1 MGTSPIPFFDNTY
14 IKGIIMFNTYQAGTD
29 LAFSVMVGN
38 ERVRIVFEGKTTGS
52 SVYMT
57 RDPKLQ
63 KAIESHYWFND
74 KFFLAESVDEKKE
87 AAEAKKKAA
96 AKAKKKVADEKKTHV
111 VTDVEDA
118 KDYLAE
124 TFGVSR
130 SKMKTKEDILAIA
143 KEKGVELEGL
153 E

>member
-1 MGTSPIPFFDNTY
+1 
-14 IKGIIMFNTYQAGTD
+14 MFNTYQAGTD

-38 ERVRIVFEGKTTGS
+38 ERVRIVFEGKTMGS

-96 AKAKKKVADEKKTHV
+96 AKTKKKVDEKKTHI

-118 KDYLAE
+118 KEYLAE

-130 SKMKTKEDILAIA
+130 SKMKTKDDILAIA

>member
-1 MGTSPIPFFDNTY
+1 
-14 IKGIIMFNTYQAGTD
+14 MFNTYQAGTD

-38 ERVRIVFEGKTTGS
+38 ERMRIVFEGKTMGS

-57 RDPKLQ
+57 RDPKVQ

-74 KFFLAESVDEKKE
+74 KFFLVESVDEKKE

-96 AKAKKKVADEKKTHV
+96 AKTKKKVDEKKTHI

-118 KDYLAE
+118 KEYLAE
-124 TFGVSR
+124 AFGVSR
-130 SKMKTKEDILAIA
+130 SKMKTKDDILAIA

>member
-1 MGTSPIPFFDNTY
+1 
-14 IKGIIMFNTYQAGTD
+14 MFKKYQAGTD
-29 LAFSVMVGN
+29 LAFSVMVGD
-38 ERVRIVFEGKTTGS
+38 ERMRIVSEGKTMGC

-57 RDPKLQ
+57 RDPKVQ
-63 KAIESHYWFND
+63 KAIESHYWYKD
-74 KFFLAESVDEKKE
+74 KFFLVESVDEKKE

-96 AKAKKKVADEKKTHV
+96 VKSKNKMDDEKKTHV

>member
-1 MGTSPIPFFDNTY
+1 
-14 IKGIIMFNTYQAGTD
+14 MFKKYQAGSD

-38 ERVRIVFEGKTTGS
+38 ERMRIVFEGKTMGS

-57 RDPKLQ
+57 RDTKVQ
-63 KAIESHYWFND
+63 KAIESHYWFKD
-74 KFFLAESVDEKKE
+74 KFFLVESIDEKKE

-124 TFGVSR
+124 TYGVSR

>member
-1 MGTSPIPFFDNTY
+1 
-14 IKGIIMFNTYQAGTD
+14 MFKKYQAGSD

-38 ERVRIVFEGKTTGS
+38 ERMRIVFEGKTMGS
-52 SVYMT
+52 SIYMT
-57 RDPKLQ
+57 RDQKVQ
-63 KAIESHYWFND
+63 KAIESHYWFKD
-74 KFFLAESVDEKKE
+74 KFFLVECIDEKKE

-96 AKAKKKVADEKKTHV
+96 AKAKKKVADEKKTHI

-118 KDYLAE
+118 KEYLAE
-124 TFGVSR
+124 TYGVSR
-130 SKMKTKEDILAIA
+130 SKMKTKEDILDIA

>member
-1 MGTSPIPFFDNTY
+1 
-14 IKGIIMFNTYQAGTD
+14 MFNTYQAGTD

-38 ERVRIVFEGKTTGS
+38 ERVRIVFEGKTMGS

-74 KFFLAESVDEKKE
+74 KFFLVESVDEKKK

-96 AKAKKKVADEKKTHV
+96 AKTKKKVDEKKTHI
-111 VTDVEDA
+111 VTDFEDA
-118 KDYLAE
+118 RDYLAE
-124 TFGVSR
+124 SYGVSR
-130 SKMKTKEDILAIA
+130 SKLKTKDDILAIA

>member
-1 MGTSPIPFFDNTY
+1 
-14 IKGIIMFNTYQAGTD
+14 MFKKYQAGSD

-38 ERVRIVFEGKTTGS
+38 ERMRIVFEGKTMGS
-52 SVYMT
+52 SIYMT
-57 RDPKLQ
+57 RDPKVQ
-63 KAIESHYWFND
+63 KAIESHYWFKD
-74 KFFLAESVDEKKE
+74 KFFLVETVDEKKE
-87 AAEAKKKAA
+87 AAEVKKKAA
-96 AKAKKKVADEKKTHV
+96 AKTKKNVADEKKTHS

-124 TFGVSR
+124 TYGVSR

>member
-1 MGTSPIPFFDNTY
+1 
-14 IKGIIMFNTYQAGTD
+14 MFNTYQAGTD

-38 ERVRIVFEGKTTGS
+38 ERVRIVFEGKTMGS

-96 AKAKKKVADEKKTHV
+96 AKTKKKADEKKTHI

-118 KDYLAE
+118 KDYLADA
-124 TFGVSR
+124 FGVSR
-130 SKMKTKEDILAIA
+130 SKMKTKDDILAIA

>member
-1 MGTSPIPFFDNTY
+1 
-14 IKGIIMFNTYQAGTD
+14 MFNKYQAGTD
-29 LAFSVMVGN
+29 LAFSVMVGD
-38 ERVRIVFEGKTTGS
+38 ERMRIVFEGKTMGS

-57 RDPKLQ
+57 RDPKVQ
-63 KAIESHYWFND
+63 KAIESHYWFKD
-74 KFFLAESVDEKKE
+74 KFFLAESIDEKKE
-87 AAEAKKKAA
+87 AAEVKKKAA
-96 AKAKKKVADEKKTHV
+96 AKTKKKVADEKKSHS
-111 VTDVEDA
+111 VTDIEDA

>member
-1 MGTSPIPFFDNTY
+1 
-14 IKGIIMFNTYQAGTD
+14 MFNKYQAGTD
-29 LAFSVMVGN
+29 LAFSVMVGD
-38 ERVRIVFEGKTTGS
+38 ERMRIVFEGKTMGS

-57 RDPKLQ
+57 RDPKVQ

-74 KFFLAESVDEKKE
+74 KFFLAESIDEKKE

-96 AKAKKKVADEKKTHV
+96 AKAKKKVSDEKKTHV

-124 TFGVSR
+124 TYGVSR
-130 SKMKTKEDILAIA
+130 SKMKTKEEILAVA
-143 KEKGVELEGL
+143 QEHGVELEGL
-153 E
+153 K

>member
-1 MGTSPIPFFDNTY
+1 
-14 IKGIIMFNTYQAGTD
+14 MFKKYQAGTD

-38 ERVRIVFEGKTTGS
+38 ERMRINFEGKTMGC

-57 RDPKLQ
+57 RDPKVQ
-63 KAIESHYWFND
+63 KAVESHYWFKD
-74 KFFLAESVDEKKE
+74 KFFLVETVDEKKE
-87 AAEAKKKAA
+87 AAEVKKKAA
-96 AKAKKKVADEKKTHV
+96 AKTKKNVADEKKIHS

-130 SKMKTKEDILAIA
+130 SKMKTMEDILAIA
-143 KEKGVELEGL
+143 KEKGVKLEGL

>member
-1 MGTSPIPFFDNTY
+1 
-14 IKGIIMFNTYQAGTD
+14 MFKKYQAGTD

-38 ERVRIVFEGKTTGS
+38 ERMRINFEGKTMGC

-57 RDPKLQ
+57 RDPKVQ
-63 KAIESHYWFND
+63 KAVESHYWFKD
-74 KFFLAESVDEKKE
+74 KFFLVETVDEKKE
-87 AAEAKKKAA
+87 AAGVKKKAA
-96 AKAKKKVADEKKTHV
+96 AKTRKNVADEKKTHS

>member
-1 MGTSPIPFFDNTY
+1 MY
-14 IKGIIMFNTYQAGTD
+14 KKYQAGTD
-29 LAFSVMVGN
+29 LSFSVMVGN
-38 ERVRIVFEGKTTGS
+38 ERVRVVFEGKTMGCS
-52 SVYMT
+52 IYGT
-57 RDPKLQ
+57 RDEKLQ

-74 KFFLAESVDEKKE
+74 KFFLVEAVDEKKE

-96 AKAKKKVADEKKTHV
+96 AKTKKKAAEEKKTHI
-111 VTDVEDA
+111 VTDFEDA
-118 KDYLAE
+118 RDYLAD

-130 SKMKTKEDILAIA
+130 SKLKTKEDILAIA

>member
-1 MGTSPIPFFDNTY
+1 
-14 IKGIIMFNTYQAGTD
+14 MFNKYQAGTD

-38 ERVRIVFEGKTTGS
+38 ERMRIVFEGKSTGC

-57 RDPKLQ
+57 RDPKVQ

-74 KFFLAESVDEKKE
+74 KFFLVESIDEKKE

-124 TFGVSR
+124 TYGVSR

>member
-1 MGTSPIPFFDNTY
+1 
-14 IKGIIMFNTYQAGTD
+14 MFNKYQAGTD
-29 LAFSVMVGN
+29 LAFSVMVGD
-38 ERVRIVFEGKTTGS
+38 ERMRIVFEGKTMGN

-57 RDPKLQ
+57 RDPNVQ

-74 KFFLAESVDEKKE
+74 KFFLAESIDEKKE
-87 AAEAKKKAA
+87 AADEKKKAA
-96 AKAKKKVADEKKTHV
+96 AKTKKKVADEKKTHV

-124 TFGVSR
+124 TYGVSR
-130 SKMKTKEDILAIA
+130 SKMKTKEDILSIA
-143 KEKGVELEGL
+143 NEKGVELEGL

>member
-1 MGTSPIPFFDNTY
+1 
-14 IKGIIMFNTYQAGTD
+14 MFKKYQAGTD

-38 ERVRIVFEGKTTGS
+38 ERMRILFEGKSTGS

-57 RDPKLQ
+57 RDPKVQ
-63 KAIESHYWFND
+63 KAIESHYWFKD
-74 KFFLAESVDEKKE
+74 KFFLVESIDEKKE

-96 AKAKKKVADEKKTHV
+96 AKNKKKVADEKKTHV

-124 TFGVSR
+124 TYGVSR

>member
-1 MGTSPIPFFDNTY
+1 
-14 IKGIIMFNTYQAGTD
+14 MFNKYQAGTD

-38 ERVRIVFEGKTTGS
+38 ERMRIIFEGKSMGS

-57 RDPKLQ
+57 RDPKVQ

-74 KFFLAESVDEKKE
+74 KFFLEESIDEKKE

-96 AKAKKKVADEKKTHV
+96 AKTKKKVDEKKTHI

-118 KDYLAE
+118 KEYLAE
-124 TFGVSR
+124 AFGVSR
-130 SKMKTKEDILAIA
+130 SKMKTKDDILAIA

>member
-1 MGTSPIPFFDNTY
+1 
-14 IKGIIMFNTYQAGTD
+14 MFNKYQAGSD

-38 ERVRIVFEGKTTGS
+38 ERMRIVFEGKTMRS
-52 SVYMT
+52 SIYMT
-57 RDPKLQ
+57 RDPKVQ

-74 KFFLAESVDEKKE
+74 KFFLVESIDEKKE
-87 AAEAKKKAA
+87 AAEAKNKAA
-96 AKAKKKVADEKKTHV
+96 AKAKKKVADDKNTHI

-118 KDYLAE
+118 KEYLAE

-130 SKMKTKEDILAIA
+130 SKMKTKEEILAIA

>member
-1 MGTSPIPFFDNTY
+1 
-14 IKGIIMFNTYQAGTD
+14 MFKKYQAGTD

-38 ERVRIVFEGKTTGS
+38 ERMRINFEGKTMGC

-57 RDPKLQ
+57 RDPKVQ

-74 KFFLAESVDEKKE
+74 KFFLVESIDEKKE

-96 AKAKKKVADEKKTHV
+96 AKNKKKVADEKKPHS

-124 TFGVSR
+124 IFGVSR
-130 SKMKTKEDILAIA
+130 SKMKTKEEILAIA
-143 KEKGVELEGL
+143 KEKGVKLEGL

>member
-1 MGTSPIPFFDNTY
+1 
-14 IKGIIMFNTYQAGTD
+14 MFNKYQAGTD

-38 ERVRIVFEGKTTGS
+38 ERMRILFEGKSTGS

-57 RDPKLQ
+57 RDPKVQ
-63 KAIESHYWFND
+63 KAIESHYWFKD
-74 KFFLAESVDEKKE
+74 KFFLVESIDEKKE

-96 AKAKKKVADEKKTHV
+96 AKNKKKVADEKKTHV

-124 TFGVSR
+124 TYGVSR

>member
-1 MGTSPIPFFDNTY
+1 MY
-14 IKGIIMFNTYQAGTD
+14 KKYQAGTD
-29 LAFSVMVGN
+29 LSFSVMVGN
-38 ERVRIVFEGKTTGS
+38 ERVRVVFEGKTMGCS
-52 SVYMT
+52 IYGT
-57 RDPKLQ
+57 RDEKLQ

-74 KFFLAESVDEKKE
+74 KFFLVESIDEKKE

-96 AKAKKKVADEKKTHV
+96 AKAKKKVADEKKTPV
-111 VTDVEDA
+111 VTDIEDA

-130 SKMKTKEDILAIA
+130 SKLKTKEDILSIA

>member
-1 MGTSPIPFFDNTY
+1 
-14 IKGIIMFNTYQAGTD
+14 MFNKYQAGTD
-29 LAFSVMVGN
+29 LAFSVMVGD
-38 ERVRIVFEGKTTGS
+38 ERVRIVFEGKTMGS
-52 SVYMT
+52 SIYMT
-57 RDPKLQ
+57 RDPKVQ

-74 KFFLAESVDEKKE
+74 KFFLVESI
-87 AAEAKKKAA
+87 
-96 AKAKKKVADEKKTHV
+96 DEKKTHV

>member
-1 MGTSPIPFFDNTY
+1 
-14 IKGIIMFNTYQAGTD
+14 MFNTYQAGTD

-38 ERVRIVFEGKTTGS
+38 ERMRIVFEGKTMGS
-52 SVYMT
+52 SVYIT
-57 RDPKLQ
+57 RDPKVQ

-74 KFFLAESVDEKKE
+74 KFFLVESVDEKKE

-96 AKAKKKVADEKKTHV
+96 AKTKKKVDEKKTHI
-111 VTDVEDA
+111 VTDFEDA
-118 KDYLAE
+118 RDYLAE
-124 TFGVSR
+124 SYGVSR
-130 SKMKTKEDILAIA
+130 SKLKTKDDILAIA

>member
-1 MGTSPIPFFDNTY
+1 
-14 IKGIIMFNTYQAGTD
+14 MFNKYQAGTD
-29 LAFSVMVGN
+29 LAFSVMVGD
-38 ERVRIVFEGKTTGS
+38 ERMRIVFEGKSTGS
-52 SVYMT
+52 SFYMT
-57 RDPKLQ
+57 RDPKVQ
-63 KAIESHYWFND
+63 KAIESHYWFKD
-74 KFFLAESVDEKKE
+74 KFFLVESIDEKKE
-87 AAEAKKKAA
+87 AAEAKKKKAA
-96 AKAKKKVADEKKTHV
+96 ANNKKKVYDEKKTHV

-124 TFGVSR
+124 TYGVSR